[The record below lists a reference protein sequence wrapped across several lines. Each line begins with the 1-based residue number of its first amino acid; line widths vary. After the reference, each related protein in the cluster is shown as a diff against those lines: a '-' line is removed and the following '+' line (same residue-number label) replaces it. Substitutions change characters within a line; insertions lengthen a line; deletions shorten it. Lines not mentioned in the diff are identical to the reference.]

1 MKKFNELYSFID
13 FAKGNRKYLENTAN
27 NLKSALKI
35 FEKALTDDESDS
47 ISLFEDRIEEIFI
60 SVINNN
66 KDKSIVS
73 LNTYKARVLKVLSD
87 YKKYGADPAKINK
100 WFVKT
105 RNSLPAGR
113 QAHQFTGVFNN
124 KDKSD
129 KEKINLSNSI
139 NTSVYNMHK
148 IELSLRPN
156 VSSVIIIPRDISAK
170 EAKMIKDIIDSLILW
185 H

>member
-1 MKKFNELYSFID
+1 MHKFNELYSFID

-35 FEKALTDDESDS
+35 FENALTDDELDS

-60 SVINNN
+60 NVINSN

-87 YKKYGADPAKINK
+87 YKKYGEDPAKINK

-105 RNSLPAGR
+105 RNSTPLL
-113 QAHQFTGVFNN
+113 TN

-129 KEKINLSNSI
+129 KEKINLSNPI
-139 NTSVYNMHK
+139 NTSVHNTHK
-148 IELSLRPN
+148 IELSLRN
-156 VSSVIIIPRDISAK
+156 DTKSVIIIPKDISQK
-170 EAKMIKDIIDSLILW
+170 EIKMIKDILDSILQ
-185 H
+185 